1 MSYVHISFLVKAL
14 YLVLII
20 NFETV
25 AFILGQI
32 AYTIKCSSCST
43 SMQPPV
49 SLTFIHGPLILR
61 YISLIN

>member
-1 MSYVHISFLVKAL
+1 MSYGHISFLVKAL

-25 AFILGQI
+25 AIILGQI
-32 AYTIKCSSCST
+32 AYTIKCSCSA
-43 SMQPPV
+43 SVQPPV